1 MTPCLETHI
10 GSLRLKTPFMP
21 ASGTFGYGDEY
32 TGIISYEPLGA
43 IVTKSLSLEPK
54 EGNPPPRI
62 HELPCGMLNSI
73 GLENIGIKRF
83 LEERL
88 PRLSEL
94 GLPVVVSIF
103 GESEDEFMKVGES
116 LKGVPAVSA
125 LEVNLS
131 CPNVK
136 RGGAAFGAD
145 PERVSFIIRELRER
159 VDLPLWAKLPPDPFH
174 ILEIAEAAQKAG
186 AHALTLVNTLPAMAI
201 DIQKGRPVLGGTVG
215 GLSGPAL
222 MPVALK
228 MVYEVT
234 EKLEIPVVAAGGI
247 SCWEDALAFLL
258 AGASALQIGT
268 ALFSNPRVF
277 SEIHEGVCRF
287 MRERGVRRIED
298 LKGKAHEVEDRPL

>member
-1 MTPCLETHI
+1 
-10 GSLRLKTPFMP
+10 MP

>member
-10 GSLRLKTPFMP
+10 GSLRLKTPLMP

-32 TGIISYEPLGA
+32 LGIISYEPLGA
-43 IVTKSLSLEPK
+43 IVTKSLSLKPK
-54 EGNPPPRI
+54 RGNPPPRI

-73 GLENIGIKRF
+73 GLENVGIKRF
-83 LEERL
+83 LEEKL

-103 GESEDEFMKVGES
+103 GESEEEFLRVGES
-116 LKGVPAVSA
+116 LKDAPSVSA

-131 CPNVK
+131 CPNVRK
-136 RGGAAFGAD
+136 GGAAFGAD
-145 PERVSFIIRELRER
+145 PERVFHIIDNLKER

-186 AHALTLVNTLPAMAI
+186 AHALTLVNTLPAMAM
-201 DIQKGRPVLGGTVG
+201 DIQRGRPVLGGITG

-234 EKLEIPVVAAGGI
+234 RKLKIPVVAAGGI
-247 SCWEDALAFLL
+247 SRWEDAMAFLL

-277 SEIHEGVCRF
+277 SEVHEGILRF
-287 MRERGVRRIED
+287 MRERGMTTIED
-298 LKGKAHEVEDRPL
+298 LRGKAHEVEDHPL